1 MNRTFLIFRHEFLN
15 TIRKVGFIIL
25 TLALPVLALVG
36 IGVFQIVSNVAAPSA
51 EAVRIGYVD
60 DAGGFDRF
68 TTQGGI
74 SFVRFESG
82 DAATQALIRGE
93 IGEYMIIPADYVVTG
108 FVARYT
114 LQKEL
119 SPPPATAAAIED
131 FLASNLLVG
140 QVPADVIDR
149 VRSPVAVITTAL
161 TTEGGVATD
170 QGGYGNF
177 IVPALFSALL
187 AVALTLTSN
196 YVLQSLSEEKEN
208 RLMEVLLSSV
218 STRQLL
224 TGKLLGRGAAG
235 LIQVLVWVI
244 SIPLLLRLASAT
256 IGGLISSIQLPS
268 GLLMLGVLYFIL
280 GYSLFAVVSLAVAAV
295 SSSVREAQALA
306 PMFTLFAVAP
316 FWFVSLLMFFPGSP
330 VWIVFSF
337 VPFSA
342 PVLVMLRLGVTGVPA
357 WQVAVSMA
365 VLLVSVIVGLL
376 LAAKLLRV
384 YLLMYGKRP
393 GLKEIARSLRTR

>member
-1 MNRTFLIFRHEFLN
+1 
-15 TIRKVGFIIL
+15 
-25 TLALPVLALVG
+25 
-36 IGVFQIVSNVAAPSA
+36 
-51 EAVRIGYVD
+51 
-60 DAGGFDRF
+60 
-68 TTQGGI
+68 
-74 SFVRFESG
+74 
-82 DAATQALIRGE
+82 
-93 IGEYMIIPADYVVTG
+93 VTG